1 MGAGITPADRPQGL
15 MQEAEAG
22 LTSGRPIA
30 AGEPAEL
37 EQREGGAPWKQLAG
51 GRGVRQRA
59 MEATQSCS
67 GVGRPRSGGQR
78 GLGGT
83 WGKQTL
89 ESVGIE
95 STQVEPPL

>member
-1 MGAGITPADRPQGL
+1 

-22 LTSGRPIA
+22 LTSGGPTAA
-30 AGEPAEL
+30 AGPAEL

-51 GRGVRQRA
+51 GRGLRQWA
-59 MEATQSCS
+59 VEATQSCS
-67 GVGRPRSGGQR
+67 GAGRPRGGGQR

-95 STQVEPPL
+95 STQAEPPL